1 MDILMQGVVHGKTIE
16 LESSPGIE
24 DGHTVE
30 LVVHRSEQLPSPPP
44 AWKPGSTE
52 TAAGMM
58 ANYWTEE
65 DDRIL
70 ETIYQDRKRGRSPS
84 SPWCMISRS

>member
-1 MDILMQGVVHGKTIE
+1 MDIVMQGVVHGKTIE
-16 LESSPGIE
+16 LETSPGIE
-24 DGHTVE
+24 DGRRVE
-30 LVVHRSEQLPSPPP
+30 LVVRMKPLPSPPP

-58 ANYWTEE
+58 ASYWTEE

-70 ETIYQDRKRGRSPS
+70 ETIYQDRKRG
-84 SPWCMISRS
+84 SRREIPE